1 MRRTIR
7 LRASRLPGKPPARTS
22 APGQRGASTIHKPI
36 AAPMPG
42 GGRPRGQERM
52 KLALDDSVQSVQ
64 RRHREWTRT
73 AYVLRCKP
81 RTATS
86 SIAAQRL
93 YRICRAEFGRTRT
106 GLSCCRRPRL
116 RFRLLRDITATI
128 RGSPRRP
135 GRLDRNGFYTCP
147 TVGAI
152 LGEQSLN
159 ANERC
164 QVVHS
169 AFPDCDGITGWIAGC
184 RQVAFEFHV
193 AYGPLQAS
201 PSHFGQL
208 SEPGSNR

>member
-1 MRRTIR
+1 MTP
-7 LRASRLPGKPPARTS
+7 SSQFS
-22 APGQRGASTIHKPI
+22 ADIVS
-36 AAPMPG
+36 
-42 GGRPRGQERM
+42 GQEPHTSYGVSRARQRPQ
-52 KLALDDSVQSVQ
+52 LPRSGSTGSAAL
-64 RRHREWTRT
+64 
-73 AYVLRCKP
+73 
-81 RTATS
+81 S
-86 SIAAQRL
+86 SR
-93 YRICRAEFGRTRT
+93 RTRT
-106 GLSCCRRPRL
+106 VLSCRRRPRL

-152 LGEQSLN
+152 LREQSFD
-159 ANERC
+159 ANEGC

-169 AFPDCDGITGWIAGC
+169 AFPDCDGMTGWIAGC

-208 SEPGSNR
+208 SEPGVESLIGGS